1 MNKIISQTENGQIY
15 RCSTCNLIHFEF
27 KNLNFNFSEDEYKHF
42 VDYFLKLEGEYWEI
56 KNGNSYFRRK
66 IFIPAGDS
74 FNILL
79 NNEELLELKELFSKP
94 FKKPKIDQYLFNH
107 HFSNN

>member
-1 MNKIISQTENGQIY
+1 MNKIISQTENGQVY
-15 RCSTCNLIHFEF
+15 KCPTCNLIHFEF
-27 KNLNFNFSEDEYKHF
+27 KNLNFNFLEDEYEHF
-42 VDYFLKLEGEYWEI
+42 VDYFLKLEGDYWEI

-66 IFIPAGDS
+66 IFIPAGDC

-94 FKKPKIDQYLFNH
+94 FNKPKINQYLFNH